1 MQYMKKFFL
10 VIMGFVF
17 CGATFAQGQQDRP
30 FSITEGGLMYRFD
43 KSNPAAQSVHRGDV
57 LVGEMTLTFEGDTIM
72 SNAGDPQRII
82 QVGERAFLGDLSDAL
97 VMMHKGDVAV
107 FGILA
112 DEMAKFLDEKQM
124 PEKFK
129 KGSGMRFF
137 YTVKV
142 DDVMTP
148 VDLASEQELY
158 LAEMNQRKA
167 EEPALIERYINE
179 HPAKWRRT
187 DDGIYI
193 VVRKAGNG
201 KAVKK
206 GRRVK
211 ADFVCRTLDGALFDT
226 SIDTMASDGGLAT
239 NGRVFEPLS
248 YKVGELALIEGWGKG
263 VEGMKAGSELTL
275 VIPSKMAY
283 GSQEGAGILPPY
295 TPIVIDIMLLEVK

>member
-1 MQYMKKFFL
+1 
-10 VIMGFVF
+10 
-17 CGATFAQGQQDRP
+17 
-30 FSITEGGLMYRFD
+30 MYRFE

-72 SNAGDPQRII
+72 SNAGNPQRLI

-107 FGILA
+107 FGIMA
-112 DEMAKFLDEKQM
+112 DELAKFLDEKQM
-124 PEKFK
+124 PEKYK
-129 KGSGMRFF
+129 KGAGMRFF
-137 YTVKV
+137 YTVKI

-148 VDLASEQELY
+148 TDLASEQELY
-158 LAEMNQRKA
+158 LAEIGQRKA

-206 GRRVK
+206 GRKVK
-211 ADFVCRTLDGALFDT
+211 ADFVCRTLDGTLFDT
-226 SIDTMASDGGLAT
+226 SIDTMASDGGLST
-239 NGRVFEPLS
+239 EGRVFEPLS
-248 YKVGELALIEGWGKG
+248 YKVGELALIEGWNKG
-263 VEGMKAGSELTL
+263 VEGQKAGSELTL
-275 VIPSKMAY
+275 VIPSNMAY

-295 TPIVIDIMLLEVK
+295 TPIVIDIMLIEVK